1 MQRAC
6 SRNLLQLAIQGSRTP
21 AGCSINSVARQL
33 PTRQVQTISIYSPV
47 HTTQSLLP
55 ILTTATHSCQSSQSI
70 YALLALIPSTVGIA
84 SILAPE
90 SAQADYSPT
99 STTAFTPGDLIAA
112 RPTARKEE
120 NTGVVFPADLAAH
133 EQLCGLAARF
143 MGGLVKV
150 YAVGVYMDAGSAR
163 EHLTSWKGY
172 SAKELQ
178 TAQPFWDVVCGRSSL
193 HRVLRLVVVRDV
205 GGNHMQQGFERALY
219 PRVASKAKE
228 GRVRP
233 SEAKA
238 KAKEFC
244 KMFNMVGTMKIGSD
258 IRISVDHDAVR
269 LVVDERELGVVH
281 SDVLAWAL
289 MDMFIGEK
297 GVVKGLRE
305 DVADGFERILN

>member
-6 SRNLLQLAIQGSRTP
+6 SRNLLHLAIQSGRTP

-33 PTRQVQTISIYSPV
+33 STLQMRTTSTYLPAYNTQT
-47 HTTQSLLP
+47 LLP
-55 ILTTATHSCQSSQSI
+55 IVSTTTHSHHSKQSI
-70 YALLALIPSTVGIA
+70 YALLALIPSTIGIA
-84 SILAPE
+84 SIFAPE
-90 SAQADYSPT
+90 SGQADYSPT
-99 STTAFTPGDLIAA
+99 SAATFTPSDLIAA
-112 RPTARKEE
+112 RATARKEE
-120 NTGVVFPADLAAH
+120 STGVIFPADLAAH

-150 YAVGVYMDAGSAR
+150 YAVGVYIDTGSAR
-163 EHLTSWKGY
+163 EKLTSWKGY

-205 GGNHMQQGFERALY
+205 GGKHMQQGFERALY
-219 PRVASKAKE
+219 PRVTSKAKE
-228 GRVRP
+228 GNVRP

-244 KMFNMVGTMKIGSD
+244 KMFNLVGTMKIGSD

-281 SDVLAWAL
+281 SDTLAWAL
-289 MDMFIGEK
+289 MDMFVGEK
-297 GVVKGLRE
+297 GVVNGLRE
-305 DVADGFERILN
+305 DVAEGLERILK